1 MLKRTKLKDILED
14 TLEILSDLKLNGKL
28 TTISLKEVSIL
39 HRNIEKMYT
48 RVKKSS
54 RTDHSTLF

>member
-39 HRNIEKMYT
+39 HRNIEKMHT